1 MALKTKEITIEK
13 GRDAGVRFIITEMPV
28 VKADKWA
35 TKVLIALMNAGVEV
49 PDVKMGM
56 LGITTMLLSSLQNV
70 DAEKAIPLLDE
81 LLDCVQIIPEGGSPR
96 KLDLSMNDVQDFTT
110 LWVLRKEA
118 LMLHLDFLQLA
129 NTQISA

>member
-1 MALKTKEITIEK
+1 MALKTKELTIEK

-35 TKVLIALMNAGVEV
+35 TKVLITLMNAGVEV
-49 PDVKMGM
+49 PDVSMGM
-56 LGITTMLLSSLQNV
+56 LGVTTMLLSSLQNV
-70 DAEKAIPLLDE
+70 DADKAIPLMDE

-96 KLDLSMNDVQDFTT
+96 KLDLSLNDVQDFTT

>member
-13 GRDAGVRFIITEMPV
+13 GRDAGVRLIITEMPV

>member
-1 MALKTKEITIEK
+1 MALKTKEITIEE

-129 NTQISA
+129 NTQISV